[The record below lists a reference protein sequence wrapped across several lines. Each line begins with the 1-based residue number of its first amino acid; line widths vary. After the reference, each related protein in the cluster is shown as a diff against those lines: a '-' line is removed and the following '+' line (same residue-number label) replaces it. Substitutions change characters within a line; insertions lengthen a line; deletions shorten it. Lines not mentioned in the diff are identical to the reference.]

1 MSTQASAQNTIIA
14 PQEIPVLLRV
24 EGDKQQAIPL
34 VTFPFTIGRRA
45 EKHLVISDPMASR
58 DHAEIVQMGGEYYL
72 LDLGSKHGTFVNGTP
87 VKRHKLVNNDR
98 LQFGS
103 NNDRNFVVFQFGT
116 SSQTGSPARELLSQ
130 ISGIQVE
137 KEASDL
143 EKLAFFL
150 EVARKL
156 NSRGA
161 LDDVLVTLV
170 EATLRITGADR
181 GFVFLVGKDG
191 ELSLAAG
198 RNSLGDELKDDTTI
212 SHSILKDAMTSA
224 SRVIITDT
232 ASHSDLAARQ
242 SIVAHDLR
250 TVICMPLFRSN
261 IATQSQQADPARE
274 HPVINGVLYL
284 DSRLASRGLS
294 SLSRDI
300 LNTVATEAAAL
311 IETAQLA
318 QAEQNARLYQKELAI
333 AAGIQQ
339 RLMTVIIP
347 EVHFAKLRARSLPCE
362 EIGGDFYDAV
372 LADGNLYLVLADIC
386 GKGVSA
392 AILASILQGMIYS
405 QLIAHVPLVEI
416 ATAVNR
422 FLCVKKLGEKYA
434 TCNVLKITPGGE
446 CEFLN
451 CGHVPPVRVVR
462 ASIMRPSEGNLP
474 LGLIPTAE
482 FETYSFKLEPR
493 DRIVLVSDGVNEAQ
507 NREGEFFGDERLEST
522 VLAGEDLF
530 AAVSDFAQGAPPSD
544 DCTTVE
550 LEYVGGPIGT
560 EQRVG
565 SSFLGAVTGSRPDL
579 E

>member
-1 MSTQASAQNTIIA
+1 MATQASSALNTMVGV
-14 PQEIPVLLRV
+14 QETPVLLRI
-24 EGDKQQAIPL
+24 EGEKQQAIPL
-34 VTFPFTIGRRA
+34 VAFPFTIGRRA
-45 EKHLVISDPMASR
+45 EKNLVITDPMASR

-72 LDLGSKHGTFVNGTP
+72 LDLGSKHGTYVNGTP
-87 VKRHKLVNNDR
+87 VKRHRLANNDR

-103 NNDRNFVVFQFGT
+103 SNDRSVVLFQYGT
-116 SSQTGSPARELLSQ
+116 STQSGSAARELLSQ
-130 ISGIQVE
+130 ISGLQVE

-170 EATLRITGADR
+170 EATLRITGAER
-181 GFVFLVGKDG
+181 GFVFLVQKDG
-191 ELSLAAG
+191 ELSLAVG

-212 SHSILKDAMTSA
+212 SHSILQDAMTSA

-232 ASHSDLAARQ
+232 ASDSDLAARQ

-250 TVICMPLFRSN
+250 TVICMPLFRST
-261 IATQSQQADPARE
+261 IAAQNQQPEAGEEQR
-274 HPVINGVLYL
+274 VINGVLYL

-333 AAGIQQ
+333 AATIQQ
-339 RLMTVIIP
+339 RLMTVVIP
-347 EVHFAKLRARSLPCE
+347 EVHFARLRARSLPCQ

-405 QLIAHVPLVEI
+405 QLVAHVPLVEI
-416 ATAVNR
+416 ASAVNR

-434 TCNVLKITPGGE
+434 TCNVVKVTPNGD

-451 CGHVPPVRVVR
+451 CGHVPAVRV
-462 ASIMRPSEGNLP
+462 ADGTILRPTDGNLP

-482 FETYSFKLEPR
+482 FQTYTFKLKPH
-493 DRIVLVSDGVNEAQ
+493 DRVVLVSDGVNEAQ
-507 NREGEFFGDERLEST
+507 NREGEFFGDERLEAT
-522 VLAGEDLF
+522 VLAGNDLF
-530 AAVSDFAQGAPPSD
+530 AAVSAFAQGAPPSD

-550 LEYVGGPIGT
+550 LEYVGG
-560 EQRVG
+560 
-565 SSFLGAVTGSRPDL
+565 
-579 E
+579 

>member
-1 MSTQASAQNTIIA
+1 MVGG
-14 PQEIPVLLRV
+14 PQEVPVLLRI
-24 EGDKQQAIPL
+24 EGDKQQALPL
-34 VTFPFTIGRRA
+34 NHFPFTIGRRA
-45 EKHLVISDPMASR
+45 EKNLVITDPMASR

-72 LDLGSKHGTFVNGTP
+72 LDLGSKHGTFVNGAP
-87 VKRHKLVNNDR
+87 VKRHKLSNNDR

-103 NNDRNFVVFQFGT
+103 SNDRSFAIFQWGT
-116 SSQTGSPARELLSQ
+116 GAPASSAARELLSQ
-130 ISGIQVE
+130 ISGLQVE

-170 EATLRITGADR
+170 EATLRITGAER
-181 GFVFLVGKDG
+181 GFVFLVQKDS
-191 ELSLAAG
+191 ELQLAVG
-198 RNSLGDELKDDTTI
+198 RNSLGDELRDDSTI

-261 IATQSQQADPARE
+261 IAQGQQQSQSPEAQRA
-274 HPVINGVLYL
+274 INGVLYL

-318 QAEQNARLYQKELAI
+318 QSEQNARLYQKELAI
-333 AAGIQQ
+333 AATIQQ
-339 RLMTVIIP
+339 RLMTVVIP
-347 EVHFAKLRARSLPCE
+347 EVHFARLRARSLPCQ

-405 QLIAHVPLVEI
+405 QLVSHVPLAEI
-416 ATAVNR
+416 ASAVNR

-434 TCNVLKITPGGE
+434 TCNVLKVMPNGE

-451 CGHVPPVRVVR
+451 CGHVPAVRVADR
-462 ASIMRPSEGNLP
+462 QILRPSEGNLP

-482 FETYSFKLEPR
+482 FETYNFVLKPG

-507 NREGEFFGDERLEST
+507 NNEGEFFGDERLEST
-522 VLAGEDLF
+522 VLAGQDLF

-550 LEYVGGPIGT
+550 LEY
-560 EQRVG
+560 
-565 SSFLGAVTGSRPDL
+565 LG

>member
-1 MSTQASAQNTIIA
+1 MSTQASTENTMVA
-14 PQEIPVLLRV
+14 GHESPVLLRV
-24 EGDKQQAIPL
+24 DGDKQQAIPL
-34 VTFPFTIGRRA
+34 VSFPFTIGRRA
-45 EKHLVISDPMASR
+45 EKHMVITDPMASR

-72 LDLGSKHGTFVNGTP
+72 LDLGSKHGTYVNGSP
-87 VKRHKLVNNDR
+87 VKRHKLINNDR

-103 NNDRNFVVFQFGT
+103 SNDRTFAVFQYGS
-116 SSQTGSPARELLSQ
+116 SSQTASSARELLSQ
-130 ISGIQVE
+130 ISGLQVE

-156 NSRGA
+156 NSRDA

-170 EATLRITGADR
+170 EATLRITGAER
-181 GFVFLVGKDG
+181 GFVFLVGKEGD
-191 ELSLAAG
+191 LSLAVG

-250 TVICMPLFRSN
+250 TVICMPLFRTN
-261 IATQSQQADPARE
+261 IAAQGQQAESSEGPRS
-274 HPVINGVLYL
+274 INGVLYL

-300 LNTVATEAAAL
+300 LNTVATEAASL

-333 AAGIQQ
+333 AATIQQ

-347 EVHFAKLRARSLPCE
+347 EVHYAKLRARSLPCH

-405 QLIAHVPLVEI
+405 QLIAHVPLAEI
-416 ATAVNR
+416 ASAVNR

-434 TCNVLKITPGGE
+434 TCNVLKVTPEGN

-451 CGHVPPVRVVR
+451 CGHVPAVRVT
-462 ASIMRPSEGNLP
+462 AGKILRPTEGNLP

-482 FETYSFKLEPR
+482 FETYSFKLNPG

-507 NREGEFFGDERLEST
+507 NREGEFFGDERLEAT
-522 VLAGEDLF
+522 VLEGKDLF
-530 AAVSDFAQGAPPSD
+530 AAVSDFAEGAPPSD

-550 LEYVGGPIGT
+550 LEYIHC
-560 EQRVG
+560 
-565 SSFLGAVTGSRPDL
+565 
-579 E
+579 

>member
-1 MSTQASAQNTIIA
+1 MSSQASSLQNTILGAA
-14 PQEIPVLLRV
+14 PEVPVLLHIQG
-24 EGDKQQAIPL
+24 EKQQHISL
-34 VTFPFTIGRRA
+34 VSFPFTIGRRG
-45 EKHLVISDPMASR
+45 EKNLVITDPMASR
-58 DHAEIVQMGGEYYL
+58 DHAEIVQMGADYYL
-72 LDLGSKHGTFVNGTP
+72 LDLASKHGTYVNGNP

-98 LQFGS
+98 IQFGS
-103 NNDRNFVVFQFGT
+103 NNDRNFVVFQYGAT
-116 SSQTGSPARELLSQ
+116 SQTGSAARELLSQ
-130 ISGIQVE
+130 ISGLQVE

-170 EATLRITGADR
+170 EATLRITGAER
-181 GFVFLVGKDG
+181 GFVFLVQKDG
-191 ELSLAAG
+191 EFNLAVG
-198 RNSLGDELKDDTTI
+198 RNSLGDELKDDSTI

-250 TVICMPLFRSN
+250 TVICMPLFRSS
-261 IATQSQQADPARE
+261 IATQSQQSDSSEEQR
-274 HPVINGVLYL
+274 VINGVLYL

-333 AAGIQQ
+333 AATIQQ
-339 RLMTVIIP
+339 RLMTVVIP
-347 EVHFAKLRARSLPCE
+347 EVHFARLRARSLPCN

-405 QLIAHVPLVEI
+405 QLVSHVPLAEI
-416 ATAVNR
+416 ASATNR
-422 FLCVKKLGEKYA
+422 FLCEKKLGEKYA
-434 TCNVLKITPGGE
+434 TCNVLKVTPSGD

-451 CGHVPPVRVVR
+451 CGHVPAVRV
-462 ASIMRPSEGNLP
+462 ASGKILRPSEGNLP

-482 FETYSFKLEPR
+482 FETYTFKVQPG

-507 NREGEFFGDERLEST
+507 NREGDFFGDERMEAT
-522 VLAGEDLF
+522 VMKGKDLF
-530 AAVSDFAQGAPPSD
+530 AAVSEFAQGAPPSD

-550 LEYVGGPIGT
+550 LEYIG
-560 EQRVG
+560 
-565 SSFLGAVTGSRPDL
+565 S
-579 E
+579 

>member
-1 MSTQASAQNTIIA
+1 MSTQASAENTLTGG
-14 PQEIPVLLRV
+14 QEFPVLLRV

-34 VTFPFTIGRRA
+34 VSFPFTIGRRA
-45 EKHLVISDPMASR
+45 EKHMVITDPMASR

-72 LDLGSKHGTFVNGTP
+72 LDLGSKHGTYVNGSP
-87 VKRHKLVNNDR
+87 VKRHKLTNNDR

-103 NNDRNFVVFQFGT
+103 SNDRNFAVFQFGT
-116 SSQTGSPARELLSQ
+116 SSAGGSSARELLSQ

-170 EATLRITGADR
+170 EATLRITGAER
-181 GFVFLVGKDG
+181 GFVFLVSKEG
-191 ELSLAAG
+191 ELSLAVG

-250 TVICMPLFRSN
+250 TVICMPLFRTN
-261 IATQSQQADPARE
+261 MATQGQQMESTETQRG
-274 HPVINGVLYL
+274 INGVLYL

-300 LNTVATEAAAL
+300 LNTVATEAASL

-333 AAGIQQ
+333 AATIQQ

-347 EVHFAKLRARSLPCE
+347 EVHYARLRARSLPCQ

-405 QLIAHVPLVEI
+405 QLVAHVPLAEI
-416 ATAVNR
+416 ASAVNR

-434 TCNVLKITPGGE
+434 TCNVLKVTPEGE

-451 CGHVPPVRVVR
+451 CGHVPAVRVTGGK
-462 ASIMRPSEGNLP
+462 ILRPTEGNLP

-482 FETYSFKLEPR
+482 FETYTFKLHPG

-507 NREGEFFGDERLEST
+507 NREGEFFGDDRLETT
-522 VLAGEDLF
+522 VLAGRDLF

-550 LEYVGGPIGT
+550 LEYLHP
-560 EQRVG
+560 
-565 SSFLGAVTGSRPDL
+565 
-579 E
+579 

>member
-1 MSTQASAQNTIIA
+1 MQNTVLGA
-14 PQEIPVLLRV
+14 PETPVLLHIQG
-24 EGDKQQAIPL
+24 EKQDTIPL
-34 VTFPFTIGRRA
+34 VSFPFTIGRRG
-45 EKHLVISDPMASR
+45 EKNLVITDPMASR
-58 DHAEIVQMGGEYYL
+58 DHAEIVQMGNDYYL
-72 LDLGSKHGTFVNGTP
+72 LDLASKHGTYVNGSP
-87 VKRHKLVNNDR
+87 VKRHKLLNNDR
-98 LQFGS
+98 IQFGS
-103 NNDRNFVVFQFGT
+103 SNDRNFVIFQYGT
-116 SSQTGSPARELLSQ
+116 ASQTGSAVRELLSQ
-130 ISGIQVE
+130 ISGLQVE

-170 EATLRITGADR
+170 EATLRITGAER
-181 GFVFLVGKDG
+181 GFVFLVQKDG
-191 ELSLAAG
+191 EFSLAVG
-198 RNSLGDELKDDTTI
+198 RNSLGDELKDDSTI

-250 TVICMPLFRSN
+250 TVICMPLFRSS
-261 IATQSQQADPARE
+261 IATQSQQSDSSEEQR
-274 HPVINGVLYL
+274 VINGVLYL

-333 AAGIQQ
+333 AATIQQ
-339 RLMTVIIP
+339 RLMTVVIP
-347 EVHFAKLRARSLPCE
+347 EVHFARLRARSLPCN

-392 AILASILQGMIYS
+392 AILASILQGRIYS
-405 QLIAHVPLVEI
+405 QLVSHVPLAEI
-416 ATAVNR
+416 ASAVNR
-422 FLCVKKLGEKYA
+422 FLCEKKLGEKYA
-434 TCNVLKITPGGE
+434 TCNVLKVTPSGD

-451 CGHVPPVRVVR
+451 CGHVPAVRV
-462 ASIMRPSEGNLP
+462 ASGKILRPSEGNLP

-482 FETYSFKLEPR
+482 FETYTFKVQPG

-507 NREGEFFGDERLEST
+507 NREGDFFGDERLEAT
-522 VLAGEDLF
+522 VMKGNDLF
-530 AAVSDFAQGAPPSD
+530 AAVSEFAQGAPPSD

-550 LEYVGGPIGT
+550 LEYVGG
-560 EQRVG
+560 
-565 SSFLGAVTGSRPDL
+565 
-579 E
+579 

>member
-1 MSTQASAQNTIIA
+1 MSTQASAENTVIGG
-14 PQEIPVLLRV
+14 QGSPVLLRV
-24 EGDKQQAIPL
+24 EGDRQQAIPL
-34 VTFPFTIGRRA
+34 ASFPFTIGRRA
-45 EKHLVISDPMASR
+45 EKHMVITDPMASR

-72 LDLGSKHGTFVNGTP
+72 LDLGSKHGTYVNGSL
-87 VKRHKLVNNDR
+87 VKRHKLTNNDR

-103 NNDRNFVVFQFGT
+103 SNDRNFVVFQHGSSSAIT
-116 SSQTGSPARELLSQ
+116 SSARDLLSQ
-130 ISGIQVE
+130 ISGLQVE

-170 EATLRITGADR
+170 EATLRITGAER
-181 GFVFLVGKDG
+181 GFVFLVGKEGD
-191 ELSLAAG
+191 LSLAVG
-198 RNSLGDELKDDTTI
+198 RNSLGDELKDDSTI

-250 TVICMPLFRSN
+250 TVICMPLFRTN
-261 IATQSQQADPARE
+261 IATQGQQPSADDSPRG
-274 HPVINGVLYL
+274 INGVLYL

-300 LNTVATEAAAL
+300 LNTVATEAASL

-333 AAGIQQ
+333 AATIQQ

-347 EVHFAKLRARSLPCE
+347 EVHFAKLRARSLPCQ

-386 GKGVSA
+386 GKGVTA
-392 AILASILQGMIYS
+392 AILASMLQGMIYS
-405 QLIAHVPLVEI
+405 QLVAHVPLAEI
-416 ATAVNR
+416 ASAVNR
-422 FLCVKKLGEKYA
+422 FLCVKRLGEKYA
-434 TCNVLKITPGGE
+434 TCNVVKITPAGD

-451 CGHVPPVRVVR
+451 CGHVPAVRVTDGKVL
-462 ASIMRPSEGNLP
+462 RPTEGNLP

-482 FETYSFKLEPR
+482 FETYAFKLNPG

-522 VLAGEDLF
+522 VLAGSDLF
-530 AAVSDFAQGAPPSD
+530 AAVSEFAQGAPPSD

-550 LEYVGGPIGT
+550 LEYIH
-560 EQRVG
+560 
-565 SSFLGAVTGSRPDL
+565 S
-579 E
+579 

>member
-1 MSTQASAQNTIIA
+1 MSSVQNTMIGT
-14 PQEIPVLLRV
+14 QETPVLLRI

-34 VTFPFTIGRRA
+34 VHFPFTIGRRA
-45 EKHLVISDPMASR
+45 DKNLVITDPMASR
-58 DHAEIVQMGGEYYL
+58 DHAEIVQMGGDYYL
-72 LDLGSKHGTFVNGTP
+72 LDLGSKHGTYVNGAQ
-87 VKRHKLVNNDR
+87 VKRHKLANNDR

-103 NNDRNFVVFQFGT
+103 SNDRSFVIFQWGSNSTIGT
-116 SSQTGSPARELLSQ
+116 SSARELLSQ

-170 EATLRITGADR
+170 EATLRITGAER
-181 GFVFLVGKDG
+181 GFVFLVRSDG
-191 ELSLAAG
+191 ELGLAVG
-198 RNSLGDELKDDTTI
+198 RNSLGDELKDDSTI
-212 SHSILKDAMTSA
+212 SHSILNDAMTSA

-261 IATQSQQADPARE
+261 IATQGQQAVTDATDATQRT
-274 HPVINGVLYL
+274 ITGVLYL

-333 AAGIQQ
+333 AATIQQ
-339 RLMTVIIP
+339 RLMTVVIP
-347 EVHFAKLRARSLPCE
+347 EVHFARLRARSLPCQ

-405 QLIAHVPLVEI
+405 QLVAHVPLSEI
-416 ATAVNR
+416 ATAVNS

-434 TCNVLKITPGGE
+434 TCNVLKVTPHGE

-451 CGHVPPVRVVR
+451 CGHVPAVRVAEGKVL
-462 ASIMRPSEGNLP
+462 RPSEGNLP

-482 FETYSFKLEPR
+482 FQTYAFTLKPG

-507 NREGEFFGDERLEST
+507 NHESEFFGDERLEAT
-522 VLAGEDLF
+522 VLAGDDLF
-530 AAVSDFAQGAPPSD
+530 AAVSEFAQGAPPSD

-550 LEYVGGPIGT
+550 LEFVGG
-560 EQRVG
+560 
-565 SSFLGAVTGSRPDL
+565 
-579 E
+579 

>member
-1 MSTQASAQNTIIA
+1 MIGGQGS
-14 PQEIPVLLRV
+14 PVLLRV
-24 EGDKQQAIPL
+24 EGDRQQAIPL
-34 VTFPFTIGRRA
+34 VSFPFTIGRRA
-45 EKHLVISDPMASR
+45 EKHMVITDPMASR

-72 LDLGSKHGTFVNGTP
+72 LDLGSKHGTYVNGSL
-87 VKRHKLVNNDR
+87 VKRHKLTNNDR

-103 NNDRNFVVFQFGT
+103 SNDRSFTVFQHGSSSAMT
-116 SSQTGSPARELLSQ
+116 SSARELLSQ
-130 ISGIQVE
+130 ISGLQVE

-170 EATLRITGADR
+170 EATLRITGAER
-181 GFVFLVGKDG
+181 GFVFLVGKEG
-191 ELSLAAG
+191 ELSLAVG

-250 TVICMPLFRSN
+250 TVICMPLYRTN
-261 IATQSQQADPARE
+261 IAAQGQQPSSDESPRG
-274 HPVINGVLYL
+274 INGVLYL

-300 LNTVATEAAAL
+300 LNTVATEAASL

-333 AAGIQQ
+333 AATIQQ

-347 EVHFAKLRARSLPCE
+347 EVHFAKLRARSLPCH

-386 GKGVSA
+386 GKGVTA
-392 AILASILQGMIYS
+392 AILASMLQGMIYS
-405 QLIAHVPLVEI
+405 QLVAHVPLAEI
-416 ATAVNR
+416 ASAVNR
-422 FLCVKKLGEKYA
+422 FLCVKRLGEKYA
-434 TCNVLKITPGGE
+434 TCNVVKVTPAGE

-451 CGHVPPVRVVR
+451 CGHVPAVRVTDGKV
-462 ASIMRPSEGNLP
+462 SRPTEGNLP

-482 FETYSFKLEPR
+482 FETYTFKLSPG

-522 VLAGEDLF
+522 VLAGRDLF
-530 AAVSDFAQGAPPSD
+530 AAVSEFAQGAPPSD

-550 LEYVGGPIGT
+550 LEYIH
-560 EQRVG
+560 
-565 SSFLGAVTGSRPDL
+565 S
-579 E
+579 

>member
-1 MSTQASAQNTIIA
+1 MIGV
-14 PQEIPVLLRV
+14 QESPVLLRI

-34 VTFPFTIGRRA
+34 TDFPFTIGRRA
-45 EKHLVISDPMASR
+45 EKDLVITDPMASR
-58 DHAEIVQMGGEYYL
+58 DHAEIVQMGGEYFL
-72 LDLGSKHGTFVNGTP
+72 LDLGSKHGTYVNGAQ
-87 VKRHKLVNNDR
+87 VKRHKLIHNDR

-103 NNDRNFVVFQFGT
+103 SNDRSMVIFTWGPGT
-116 SSQTGSPARELLSQ
+116 QSGSAARELLSQ
-130 ISGIQVE
+130 ISGLQVE

-170 EATLRITGADR
+170 EATLRITGAER
-181 GFVFLVGKDG
+181 GFVFLVRSDG
-191 ELSLAAG
+191 ELSLAVG
-198 RNSLGDELKDDTTI
+198 RNSLGDELRDDSTI
-212 SHSILKDAMTSA
+212 SHSILNDAMTSA

-261 IATQSQQADPARE
+261 IAQGQQGQAGDGPKI
-274 HPVINGVLYL
+274 INGVLYL

-333 AAGIQQ
+333 AATIQQ
-339 RLMTVIIP
+339 RLMTVVIP
-347 EVHFAKLRARSLPCE
+347 EVHYAKLRARSLPCQ

-372 LADGNLYLVLADIC
+372 LSDGNLYLVLADIC

-405 QLIAHVPLVEI
+405 QLVSHVPLVEI
-416 ATAVNR
+416 ASAVNR
-422 FLCVKKLGEKYA
+422 FLCMKKLGEKYA
-434 TCNVLKITPGGE
+434 TCNVLKVTPSGE

-451 CGHVPPVRVVR
+451 CGHVPPVRLEDGK
-462 ASIMRPSEGNLP
+462 ILRPTEGNLP
-474 LGLIPTAE
+474 LGLIPSAE
-482 FETYSFKLEPR
+482 FETYNFKLKPG

-507 NREGEFFGDERLEST
+507 NREADFFGDERLEAT
-522 VLAGEDLF
+522 VLAGNDLF

-550 LEYVGGPIGT
+550 LEFVGG
-560 EQRVG
+560 
-565 SSFLGAVTGSRPDL
+565 
-579 E
+579 

>member
-1 MSTQASAQNTIIA
+1 MSTQASSALNTIVGT
-14 PQEIPVLLRV
+14 QEFPVLLRV
-24 EGDKQQAIPL
+24 DGDKQQTIPL
-34 VTFPFTIGRRA
+34 VGFPFTIGRRA
-45 EKHLVISDPMASR
+45 EKNMVITDPMASR

-87 VKRHKLVNNDR
+87 VKRHKLTNNDR
-98 LQFGS
+98 IQFGS
-103 NNDRNFVVFQFGT
+103 NNDRNFILFQFGT
-116 SSQTGSPARELLSQ
+116 SSQTGSAARELLSQ

-170 EATLRITGADR
+170 EATLRITGAER
-181 GFVFLVGKDG
+181 GFVFLVQNG
-191 ELSLAAG
+191 ELSLAVG
-198 RNSLGDELKDDTTI
+198 RNARADELKDDSTI
-212 SHSILKDAMTSA
+212 SHSILQDAMTSA

-261 IATQSQQADPARE
+261 IATQGEAKEQP
-274 HPVINGVLYL
+274 PVINGVLYL

-333 AAGIQQ
+333 AATIQQ
-339 RLMTVIIP
+339 RLMTVVIP
-347 EVHFAKLRARSLPCE
+347 EVHYAKLRARSLPCH

-405 QLIAHVPLVEI
+405 QLVAHVPLVEV
-416 ATAVNR
+416 ASSVNR
-422 FLCVKKLGEKYA
+422 FLCIKKLGEKYA
-434 TCNVLKITPGGE
+434 TCNVLKVTPSGD

-451 CGHVPPVRVVR
+451 CGHVPAVRVTQGQIV
-462 ASIMRPSEGNLP
+462 RPSEGNLP

-482 FETYSFKLEPR
+482 FQTYSFKLKPGER
-493 DRIVLVSDGVNEAQ
+493 MVLVSDGVNEAQ
-507 NREGEFFGDERLEST
+507 NREGDFFGDERLEST
-522 VLAGEDLF
+522 VLAGRDLF

-550 LEYVGGPIGT
+550 LEYVGP
-560 EQRVG
+560 
-565 SSFLGAVTGSRPDL
+565 
-579 E
+579 

>member
-1 MSTQASAQNTIIA
+1 MSTHPSATNTMIGVKDS
-14 PQEIPVLLRV
+14 PVLLRV

-34 VTFPFTIGRRA
+34 DTFPFTIGRRA
-45 EKHLVISDPMASR
+45 EKHMVITDPMASR
-58 DHAEIVQMGGEYYL
+58 DHAEIVQMGSEYYL
-72 LDLGSKHGTFVNGTP
+72 LDLGSKHGTYVNGSP
-87 VKRHKLVNNDR
+87 VKRHKLTNNDR

-103 NNDRNFVVFQFGT
+103 SNDRSFAVFQHGSSSGIT
-116 SSQTGSPARELLSQ
+116 SSARELLSQ
-130 ISGIQVE
+130 ISGLQVE

-170 EATLRITGADR
+170 EATLRITGAER
-181 GFVFLVGKDG
+181 GFVFLVGKQGD
-191 ELSLAAG
+191 LSLAVG
-198 RNSLGDELKDDTTI
+198 RNSLGDELKDDSTI

-250 TVICMPLFRSN
+250 TVICMPLFRTN
-261 IATQSQQADPARE
+261 IAAQGQISSGEEPRG
-274 HPVINGVLYL
+274 INGVLYL

-300 LNTVATEAAAL
+300 LNTVATEAASL
-311 IETAQLA
+311 IEAAQLA

-333 AAGIQQ
+333 AATIQQ

-347 EVHFAKLRARSLPCE
+347 EVHFAKLRARSLPCH

-386 GKGVSA
+386 GKGISA

-405 QLIAHVPLVEI
+405 QLVAHVPLAEI
-416 ATAVNR
+416 ASAVNR

-434 TCNVLKITPGGE
+434 TCNVLKVTPDGE

-451 CGHVPPVRVVR
+451 CGHVPAVRVTGGKVL
-462 ASIMRPSEGNLP
+462 RPTEGNLP

-482 FETYSFKLEPR
+482 FETYTFKLNPG

-507 NREGEFFGDERLEST
+507 NREEEFFGDERLEAT
-522 VLAGEDLF
+522 VLAGQDLF
-530 AAVSDFAQGAPPSD
+530 AAVSEFAQGAPPSD

-550 LEYVGGPIGT
+550 LEYLRG
-560 EQRVG
+560 
-565 SSFLGAVTGSRPDL
+565 
-579 E
+579 

>member
-1 MSTQASAQNTIIA
+1 MSSQASSLQNPILGAA
-14 PQEIPVLLRV
+14 PETPVLLHIQG
-24 EGDKQQAIPL
+24 EKQDAIPL
-34 VTFPFTIGRRA
+34 VSFPFTIGRRG
-45 EKHLVISDPMASR
+45 EKNLVITDPMASR
-58 DHAEIVQMGGEYYL
+58 DHAEIVQMGAEYYL
-72 LDLGSKHGTFVNGTP
+72 LDLASKHGTYVNGNP

-98 LQFGS
+98 IQFGS
-103 NNDRNFVVFQFGT
+103 NNDRNFVIFQYGAA
-116 SSQTGSPARELLSQ
+116 SQTGSAARELLSQ
-130 ISGIQVE
+130 ISGLQVE

-170 EATLRITGADR
+170 EATLRITGAER
-181 GFVFLVGKDG
+181 GFVFLVQKDG
-191 ELSLAAG
+191 EFNLAVG
-198 RNSLGDELKDDTTI
+198 RNSLGDELKDDSTI

-250 TVICMPLFRSN
+250 TVICMPLFRSS
-261 IATQSQQADPARE
+261 IATQTQQSGSSEEQR
-274 HPVINGVLYL
+274 VINGVLYL

-333 AAGIQQ
+333 AATIQQ
-339 RLMTVIIP
+339 RLMTVVIP
-347 EVHFAKLRARSLPCE
+347 EVHFARLRARSLPCN

-405 QLIAHVPLVEI
+405 QLVSHVPLAEI
-416 ATAVNR
+416 ASATNR
-422 FLCVKKLGEKYA
+422 FLCEKKLGEKYA
-434 TCNVLKITPGGE
+434 TCNVRKVTPSGD

-451 CGHVPPVRVVR
+451 CGHVPAVRV
-462 ASIMRPSEGNLP
+462 ASGKILRPSEGNLP

-482 FETYSFKLEPR
+482 FETYSFKLQPR

-507 NREGEFFGDERLEST
+507 NREGDFFGDERLEAT
-522 VLAGEDLF
+522 VMKGNDLF
-530 AAVSDFAQGAPPSD
+530 AAVSEFAQGAPPSD

-550 LEYVGGPIGT
+550 LEYVGG
-560 EQRVG
+560 
-565 SSFLGAVTGSRPDL
+565 
-579 E
+579 

>member
-1 MSTQASAQNTIIA
+1 MSSQAPSAQTMVGTT
-14 PQEIPVLLRV
+14 QEFPILLRV
-24 EGDKQQAIPL
+24 DGDRQQAIPL
-34 VTFPFTIGRRA
+34 VAFPFTIGRRA
-45 EKHLVISDPMASR
+45 EKNLVITDPMASR
-58 DHAEIVQMGGEYYL
+58 DHAEIVQMSGEYYL
-72 LDLGSKHGTFVNGTP
+72 LDLGSKHGTFVNGAQ

-98 LQFGS
+98 IQFGS
-103 NNDRNFVVFQFGT
+103 NSDRSFVLFQFGT
-116 SSQTGSPARELLSQ
+116 STQTGSAARELLSQ

-170 EATLRITGADR
+170 EATLRITGGER
-181 GFVFLVGKDG
+181 GFVFLVQKDG
-191 ELSLAAG
+191 ELALAVG
-198 RNSLGDELKDDTTI
+198 RNSLGDELKDDSTI
-212 SHSILKDAMTSA
+212 SHSILSDAMSSR

-261 IATQSQQADPARE
+261 IATQSQQKESQA
-274 HPVINGVLYL
+274 PVINGVLYL
-284 DSRLASRGLS
+284 DSRLASHGLS

-333 AAGIQQ
+333 AATIQQ
-339 RLMTVIIP
+339 RLMTVVIP
-347 EVHFAKLRARSLPCE
+347 EVHYAKLRARSLPCQ

-405 QLIAHVPLVEI
+405 QLVSHVPLAEI
-416 ATAVNR
+416 ASAVNR

-434 TCNVLKITPGGE
+434 TCNVLKVTPTGD

-451 CGHVPPVRVVR
+451 CGHVPPVRLQDGRIV
-462 ASIMRPSEGNLP
+462 RPSEGNLP

-482 FETYSFKLEPR
+482 FETYNFKLKPGER
-493 DRIVLVSDGVNEAQ
+493 MVLVSDGVNEAQ
-507 NREGEFFGDERLEST
+507 NRQGDFFGDERLEST
-522 VLAGEDLF
+522 VLAGHDLF

-550 LEYVGGPIGT
+550 LEFVGG
-560 EQRVG
+560 
-565 SSFLGAVTGSRPDL
+565 
-579 E
+579 

>member
-1 MSTQASAQNTIIA
+1 MATQISSLDKTMIGKM
-14 PQEIPVLLRV
+14 PETPVLLRID
-24 EGDKQQAIPL
+24 GDKQQAIPL
-34 VTFPFTIGRRA
+34 LNFPFTIGRRA
-45 EKHLVISDPMASR
+45 DKNLVITDPMASR
-58 DHAEIVQMGGEYYL
+58 DHAEIVQMGGEYFL
-72 LDLGSKHGTFVNGTP
+72 LDLGSKHGTFVNGAQ
-87 VKRHKLVNNDR
+87 VKRHKLSHNDR

-103 NNDRNFVVFQFGT
+103 SNDRSFAIFQWGPGPPT
-116 SSQTGSPARELLSQ
+116 SSAARELLSQ
-130 ISGIQVE
+130 ISGLQVE

-170 EATLRITGADR
+170 EATLRITGAER
-181 GFVFLVGKDG
+181 GFVFLVQKDA
-191 ELSLAAG
+191 ELSLAVG
-198 RNSLGDELKDDTTI
+198 RNSLGDELKDDSTI
-212 SHSILKDAMTSA
+212 SHSILTDAMTSA

-232 ASHSDLAARQ
+232 ASHSDLAARE

-261 IATQSQQADPARE
+261 IATQQQQESDSSSGQRA
-274 HPVINGVLYL
+274 INGVLYL

-333 AAGIQQ
+333 AATIQQ
-339 RLMTVIIP
+339 RLMTVVIP
-347 EVHFAKLRARSLPCE
+347 EVHYARLRARSLPCQ

-372 LADGNLYLVLADIC
+372 LSDGNLFLVLADIC

-405 QLIAHVPLVEI
+405 QIVSHVPLVEI
-416 ATAVNR
+416 ASAVNR
-422 FLCVKKLGEKYA
+422 FLCMKKLGEKYA
-434 TCNVLKITPGGE
+434 TCNVLKVTPAGD

-451 CGHVPPVRVVR
+451 CGHVPAVRV
-462 ASIMRPSEGNLP
+462 AEGKILRPSEGNLP

-482 FETYSFKLEPR
+482 FQTYTFKLKPR

-507 NREGEFFGDERLEST
+507 NQEAEFFGDERLEAT
-522 VLAGEDLF
+522 VLAGQDLF

-550 LEYVGGPIGT
+550 LEYVG
-560 EQRVG
+560 E
-565 SSFLGAVTGSRPDL
+565 
-579 E
+579 

>member
-1 MSTQASAQNTIIA
+1 MATQASSVLNTMVGV
-14 PQEIPVLLRV
+14 QETPVLLRI
-24 EGDKQQAIPL
+24 EGEKQQAIPL
-34 VTFPFTIGRRA
+34 AAFPFTIGRRA
-45 EKHLVISDPMASR
+45 EKNLVITDPMASR

-72 LDLGSKHGTFVNGTP
+72 LDLGSKHGTYVNGSP
-87 VKRHKLVNNDR
+87 VKRHRLANNDR

-103 NNDRNFVVFQFGT
+103 SNDRSVVLFQYGT
-116 SSQTGSPARELLSQ
+116 STQTGSAARELLSQ
-130 ISGIQVE
+130 ISGLQVE

-170 EATLRITGADR
+170 EATLRITGAER
-181 GFVFLVGKDG
+181 GFVFLVQKDG
-191 ELSLAAG
+191 ELSLAVG

-212 SHSILKDAMTSA
+212 SHSILQDAMTSA

-232 ASHSDLAARQ
+232 ASDSDLAARQ

-250 TVICMPLFRSN
+250 TVICMPLFRST
-261 IATQSQQADPARE
+261 IAAQNQSSEAGDEQR
-274 HPVINGVLYL
+274 VINGVLYL

-333 AAGIQQ
+333 AATIQQ
-339 RLMTVIIP
+339 RLMTVVIP
-347 EVHFAKLRARSLPCE
+347 EVHFARLRARSLPCQ

-405 QLIAHVPLVEI
+405 QLVAHVPLVEI
-416 ATAVNR
+416 ASAVNR

-434 TCNVLKITPGGE
+434 TCNVVKVMPSGD

-451 CGHVPPVRVVR
+451 CGHVPAVRV
-462 ASIMRPSEGNLP
+462 ADGTIMRPTDGNLP

-482 FETYSFKLEPR
+482 FQTYTFKLKPH
-493 DRIVLVSDGVNEAQ
+493 DRVVLVSDGVNEAQ
-507 NREGEFFGDERLEST
+507 NREGEFFGDERLEAT
-522 VLAGEDLF
+522 VLAGQDLF
-530 AAVSDFAQGAPPSD
+530 AAVSAFAQGAPPSD

-550 LEYVGGPIGT
+550 LEYVGG
-560 EQRVG
+560 
-565 SSFLGAVTGSRPDL
+565 
-579 E
+579 

>member
-1 MSTQASAQNTIIA
+1 MSTTPVSSMMNTMIGL
-14 PQEIPVLLRV
+14 QESPVLLRI

-34 VTFPFTIGRRA
+34 VHFPFTIGRRA
-45 EKHLVISDPMASR
+45 EKNLVITDPMASR

-72 LDLGSKHGTFVNGTP
+72 LDLGSKHGTFVNGAQ
-87 VKRHKLVNNDR
+87 VKRHKLCNNDR

-103 NNDRNFVVFQFGT
+103 NNDRSFALFQWGPT
-116 SSQTGSPARELLSQ
+116 TQSSSAARELLSQ
-130 ISGIQVE
+130 ISGLQVE

-170 EATLRITGADR
+170 EATLRITGAER
-181 GFVFLVGKDG
+181 GFVFLVRADG
-191 ELSLAAG
+191 ELSLAVG

-250 TVICMPLFRSN
+250 TVICMPLFRSS
-261 IATQSQQADPARE
+261 IASQNQKTDSQSGQRS
-274 HPVINGVLYL
+274 ITGVLYL

-333 AAGIQQ
+333 AATIQQ
-339 RLMTVIIP
+339 RLMTVVIP
-347 EVHFAKLRARSLPCE
+347 EVHFARLRARSLPCE

-372 LADGNLYLVLADIC
+372 LADGNLYLVLSDIC

-405 QLIAHVPLVEI
+405 QLVSHVPLAEV
-416 ATAVNR
+416 ASAVNR

-434 TCNVLKITPGGE
+434 TCNILKVTPTGE

-451 CGHVPPVRVVR
+451 CGHVPPVRVAEGKVL
-462 ASIMRPSEGNLP
+462 RPSEGNLP

-482 FETYSFKLEPR
+482 FETYSFTLKPG

-507 NREGEFFGDERLEST
+507 NHESEFFGDERLEAT
-522 VLAGEDLF
+522 VLAGDDLF
-530 AAVSDFAQGAPPSD
+530 AAVSEFAQGAPPSD

-550 LEYVGGPIGT
+550 LEFVGG
-560 EQRVG
+560 
-565 SSFLGAVTGSRPDL
+565 
-579 E
+579 

>member
-1 MSTQASAQNTIIA
+1 MSSAQNTMIGA
-14 PQEIPVLLRV
+14 QEFPVLLRI

-34 VTFPFTIGRRA
+34 VHFPFTIGRRA
-45 EKHLVISDPMASR
+45 EKNMVITDPMASR
-58 DHAEIVQMGGEYYL
+58 DHAEIVQMSGEYYL
-72 LDLGSKHGTFVNGTP
+72 LDLGSKHGTYVNGAQ
-87 VKRHKLVNNDR
+87 VKRHRLSNNDR

-103 NNDRNFVVFQFGT
+103 SNDRSFAIFQWGSN
-116 SSQTGSPARELLSQ
+116 SSVGSSARELLSQ
-130 ISGIQVE
+130 ISGLQVE

-170 EATLRITGADR
+170 EATLRITGAER
-181 GFVFLVGKDG
+181 GFVFLVRGDE
-191 ELSLAAG
+191 ELSLVVG
-198 RNSLGDELKDDTTI
+198 RNSLGDELKDDSTI
-212 SHSILKDAMTSA
+212 SHSILNDAMTSA

-261 IATQSQQADPARE
+261 MASQGQQVEAGEGQRA
-274 HPVINGVLYL
+274 ITGVLYL

-333 AAGIQQ
+333 AATIQQ
-339 RLMTVIIP
+339 RLMTVVIP
-347 EVHFAKLRARSLPCE
+347 EVHYARLRARSLPCH

-405 QLIAHVPLVEI
+405 QLVSHVPLVEI
-416 ATAVNR
+416 ASAVNR

-434 TCNVLKITPGGE
+434 TCNVLKVTPNGE

-451 CGHVPPVRVVR
+451 CGHVPAVRVADGKV
-462 ASIMRPSEGNLP
+462 IRPSEGNLP
-474 LGLIPTAE
+474 LGLIPDAE
-482 FETYSFKLEPR
+482 FETYTFTLKPG

-507 NREGEFFGDERLEST
+507 NRESEFFGDERLEAT
-522 VLAGEDLF
+522 VLAGDDLF

-550 LEYVGGPIGT
+550 LEYQG
-560 EQRVG
+560 E
-565 SSFLGAVTGSRPDL
+565 
-579 E
+579 

>member
-1 MSTQASAQNTIIA
+1 MKQVPQMSTQASAENTMIGG
-14 PQEIPVLLRV
+14 QGSPVLLRV
-24 EGDKQQAIPL
+24 EGDRQQAIPL
-34 VTFPFTIGRRA
+34 VSFPFTIGRRA
-45 EKHLVISDPMASR
+45 EKHMVITDPMASR

-72 LDLGSKHGTFVNGTP
+72 LDLGSKHGTYVNGSL
-87 VKRHKLVNNDR
+87 VKRHKLTNNDR

-103 NNDRNFVVFQFGT
+103 SNDRSFTVFQHGSSSAMT
-116 SSQTGSPARELLSQ
+116 SSARELLSQ
-130 ISGIQVE
+130 ISGLQVE

-170 EATLRITGADR
+170 EATLRITGAER
-181 GFVFLVGKDG
+181 GFVFLVGKEG
-191 ELSLAAG
+191 ELSLAVG

-250 TVICMPLFRSN
+250 TVICMPLYRTN
-261 IATQSQQADPARE
+261 IATQGQQPSSEESPRG
-274 HPVINGVLYL
+274 INGVLYL

-300 LNTVATEAAAL
+300 LNTVATEAASL

-333 AAGIQQ
+333 AATIQQ

-347 EVHFAKLRARSLPCE
+347 EVHFAKLRARSLPCQ

-405 QLIAHVPLVEI
+405 QLIAHVPLAEI
-416 ATAVNR
+416 ASAVNR

-434 TCNVLKITPGGE
+434 TCNVLKITPEGD

-451 CGHVPPVRVVR
+451 CGHVPAVRITGGKVL
-462 ASIMRPSEGNLP
+462 RPTEGNLP

-482 FETYSFKLEPR
+482 FETYTFKLNPS

-522 VLAGEDLF
+522 VLAGRDLF
-530 AAVSDFAQGAPPSD
+530 AAVSEFAQGAPPSD

-550 LEYVGGPIGT
+550 LEYIH
-560 EQRVG
+560 
-565 SSFLGAVTGSRPDL
+565 S
-579 E
+579 

>member
-1 MSTQASAQNTIIA
+1 MSSQASSLQNPILGAA
-14 PQEIPVLLRV
+14 PETPVLLHIQG
-24 EGDKQQAIPL
+24 EKQDAIPL
-34 VTFPFTIGRRA
+34 VSFPFTIGRRG
-45 EKHLVISDPMASR
+45 EKNLVITDPMASR
-58 DHAEIVQMGGEYYL
+58 DHAEIVQMGAEYYL
-72 LDLGSKHGTFVNGTP
+72 LDLASKHGTYVNGNP

-98 LQFGS
+98 IQFGS
-103 NNDRNFVVFQFGT
+103 NNDCNFVIFQYGAA
-116 SSQTGSPARELLSQ
+116 SQTGSAARELLSQ
-130 ISGIQVE
+130 ISGLQVE

-170 EATLRITGADR
+170 EATLRITGAER
-181 GFVFLVGKDG
+181 GFVFLVQKDG
-191 ELSLAAG
+191 EFNLAVG
-198 RNSLGDELKDDTTI
+198 RNSLGDELKDDSTI

-250 TVICMPLFRSN
+250 TVICMPLFRSS
-261 IATQSQQADPARE
+261 IATQTQQSGSSEEQR
-274 HPVINGVLYL
+274 VINGVLYL

-333 AAGIQQ
+333 AATIQQ
-339 RLMTVIIP
+339 RLMTVVIP
-347 EVHFAKLRARSLPCE
+347 EVHFARLRARSLPCN

-405 QLIAHVPLVEI
+405 QLVSHVPLAEI
-416 ATAVNR
+416 ASATNR
-422 FLCVKKLGEKYA
+422 FLCEKKLGEKYA
-434 TCNVLKITPGGE
+434 TCNVLKVTPSGD

-451 CGHVPPVRVVR
+451 CGHVPAVRV
-462 ASIMRPSEGNLP
+462 ASGKILRPSEGNLP

-482 FETYSFKLEPR
+482 FETYSFKLQPR

-507 NREGEFFGDERLEST
+507 NREGDFFGDERLEAT
-522 VLAGEDLF
+522 VMKGNDLF
-530 AAVSDFAQGAPPSD
+530 AAVSEFAQGAPPSD

-550 LEYVGGPIGT
+550 LEYVGG
-560 EQRVG
+560 
-565 SSFLGAVTGSRPDL
+565 
-579 E
+579 

>member
-1 MSTQASAQNTIIA
+1 MSTQASAQNTMVGG
-14 PQEIPVLLRV
+14 QGSPVLLRV
-24 EGDKQQAIPL
+24 EGDRQQAIPL
-34 VTFPFTIGRRA
+34 VSFPFTIGRRA
-45 EKHLVISDPMASR
+45 EKHMVITDPMASR

-72 LDLGSKHGTFVNGTP
+72 LDLGSKHGTYVNGSL
-87 VKRHKLVNNDR
+87 VKRHKLTNNDR

-103 NNDRNFVVFQFGT
+103 SNDRSFTVFQHGSSSSIT
-116 SSQTGSPARELLSQ
+116 SAAKDLLSQ
-130 ISGIQVE
+130 ISGLQVE

-170 EATLRITGADR
+170 EATLRITGAER
-181 GFVFLVGKDG
+181 GFVFLVGKEG
-191 ELSLAAG
+191 ELSLAVG

-250 TVICMPLFRSN
+250 TVICMPLYRTN
-261 IATQSQQADPARE
+261 IAAQGQQPSSDESPRG
-274 HPVINGVLYL
+274 INGVLYL

-300 LNTVATEAAAL
+300 LNTVATEAASL

-333 AAGIQQ
+333 AATIQQ

-347 EVHFAKLRARSLPCE
+347 EVHFAKLRARSLPCH

-386 GKGVSA
+386 GKGVTA
-392 AILASILQGMIYS
+392 AILASMLQGMIYS
-405 QLIAHVPLVEI
+405 QLVAHVPLAEI
-416 ATAVNR
+416 ASAVNR
-422 FLCVKKLGEKYA
+422 FLCVKRLGEKYA
-434 TCNVLKITPGGE
+434 TCNVVKVTPAGE

-451 CGHVPPVRVVR
+451 CGHVPAVRVTDGKV
-462 ASIMRPSEGNLP
+462 SRPTEGNLP

-482 FETYSFKLEPR
+482 FETYTFKLSPG

-522 VLAGEDLF
+522 VLAGRDLF
-530 AAVSDFAQGAPPSD
+530 AAVSEFAQGAPPSD

-550 LEYVGGPIGT
+550 LEYIH
-560 EQRVG
+560 
-565 SSFLGAVTGSRPDL
+565 S
-579 E
+579 

>member
-1 MSTQASAQNTIIA
+1 MIGVPET
-14 PQEIPVLLRV
+14 PVLLRI

-34 VTFPFTIGRRA
+34 IHFPFTIGRRA
-45 EKHLVISDPMASR
+45 DKNLVITDPMASR

-72 LDLGSKHGTFVNGTP
+72 LDLGSKHGTFVNGAQ
-87 VKRHKLVNNDR
+87 VKRQKLINNDR

-103 NNDRNFVVFQFGT
+103 SNDRSFVIFQWGSAIT
-116 SSQTGSPARELLSQ
+116 QTGSSSARELLSQ
-130 ISGIQVE
+130 ISGLQVE

-161 LDDVLVTLV
+161 LDDVLITLV
-170 EATLRITGADR
+170 EATLRITGAER
-181 GFVFLVGKDG
+181 GFVFLVRAEG
-191 ELSLAAG
+191 ELGLAVG

-212 SHSILKDAMTSA
+212 SHSILNDAMTSA

-261 IATQSQQADPARE
+261 IATQGQQEQTDSGQRS
-274 HPVINGVLYL
+274 ITGVLYL

-318 QAEQNARLYQKELAI
+318 QSEQNARLYQKELAI
-333 AAGIQQ
+333 AASIQQ
-339 RLMTVIIP
+339 RLMTVVIP
-347 EVHFAKLRARSLPCE
+347 EVHFARLRARSLPCH

-405 QLIAHVPLVEI
+405 QLVSHVPLAEI
-416 ATAVNR
+416 ASAVNR

-434 TCNVLKITPGGE
+434 TCNVLKVTPTGE

-451 CGHVPPVRVVR
+451 CGHVPAVRVADGRV
-462 ASIMRPSEGNLP
+462 IRPSEGNLP

-482 FETYSFKLEPR
+482 FETYSFTLQPG

-507 NREGEFFGDERLEST
+507 NRESEFFGDERLEAT
-522 VLAGEDLF
+522 VLAGDDLF
-530 AAVSDFAQGAPPSD
+530 AAVSEFAQGAPPSD

-550 LEYVGGPIGT
+550 LEFVGG
-560 EQRVG
+560 
-565 SSFLGAVTGSRPDL
+565 
-579 E
+579 

>member
-1 MSTQASAQNTIIA
+1 MSSQASSLQNTILGAA
-14 PQEIPVLLRV
+14 PEVPVLLHIQG
-24 EGDKQQAIPL
+24 EKQQAIPL
-34 VTFPFTIGRRA
+34 VAFPFTIGRRG
-45 EKHLVISDPMASR
+45 EKNLVITDPMASR
-58 DHAEIVQMGGEYYL
+58 DHAEIVQMGSDYYL
-72 LDLGSKHGTFVNGTP
+72 LDLASKHGTYVNGSP
-87 VKRHKLVNNDR
+87 VKRHKLTNNDR
-98 LQFGS
+98 IQFGS
-103 NNDRNFVVFQFGT
+103 NNDRNFILFQFGT
-116 SSQTGSPARELLSQ
+116 SSQTGSAARELLRQ
-130 ISGIQVE
+130 ISGLQVE

-170 EATLRITGADR
+170 EATLRITGAER
-181 GFVFLVGKDG
+181 GFVFLVQKDG
-191 ELSLAAG
+191 EFSLAVG
-198 RNSLGDELKDDTTI
+198 RNSLGDELKDDSTI

-250 TVICMPLFRSN
+250 TVICMPLFRSS
-261 IATQSQQADPARE
+261 IATQSQQSDSSEEQR
-274 HPVINGVLYL
+274 VINGILYL

-294 SLSRDI
+294 SLSRDL

-333 AAGIQQ
+333 AATIQQ
-339 RLMTVIIP
+339 RLMTVVIP
-347 EVHFAKLRARSLPCE
+347 EVHFARLRARSLPCN

-372 LADGNLYLVLADIC
+372 LADGNLHLVLSDIC

-405 QLIAHVPLVEI
+405 QLVSHVPLAEI
-416 ATAVNR
+416 ASAVNR

-434 TCNVLKITPGGE
+434 TCNVLKVTPSGD

-451 CGHVPPVRVVR
+451 CGHVPAVRV
-462 ASIMRPSEGNLP
+462 ASGKILRPSEGNLP

-482 FETYSFKLEPR
+482 FETYTFKVQPG

-507 NREGEFFGDERLEST
+507 NREGDFFGDERMEAT
-522 VLAGEDLF
+522 VLKGNDVF
-530 AAVSDFAQGAPPSD
+530 AAVSEFAQGAPPSD

-550 LEYVGGPIGT
+550 LEYVGG
-560 EQRVG
+560 
-565 SSFLGAVTGSRPDL
+565 
-579 E
+579 

>member
-1 MSTQASAQNTIIA
+1 
-14 PQEIPVLLRV
+14 
-24 EGDKQQAIPL
+24 
-34 VTFPFTIGRRA
+34 
-45 EKHLVISDPMASR
+45 
-58 DHAEIVQMGGEYYL
+58 
-72 LDLGSKHGTFVNGTP
+72 
-87 VKRHKLVNNDR
+87 VKRHKLANNDR

-103 NNDRNFVVFQFGT
+103 SNDRSFTIFQWGS
-116 SSQTGSPARELLSQ
+116 SSQTGISSARELLSQ

-170 EATLRITGADR
+170 EATLRITGAER
-181 GFVFLVGKDG
+181 GFVFLVRSDG
-191 ELSLAAG
+191 DLGLAVG
-198 RNSLGDELKDDTTI
+198 RNSLGDELKDDSTI
-212 SHSILKDAMTSA
+212 SHSILNDAMTSA

-261 IATQSQQADPARE
+261 IATQGQQAATDATDAAQRT
-274 HPVINGVLYL
+274 ITGVLYL

-333 AAGIQQ
+333 AATIQQ
-339 RLMTVIIP
+339 RLMTVVIP
-347 EVHFAKLRARSLPCE
+347 EVHFARLRARSLPCQ

-372 LADGNLYLVLADIC
+372 LADGNLCLVLADIC

-405 QLIAHVPLVEI
+405 QLVAHVPLTDI
-416 ATAVNR
+416 ATAVNS

-434 TCNVLKITPGGE
+434 TCNVLKVTPHGE

-451 CGHVPPVRVVR
+451 CGHVPAVRVADGKVL
-462 ASIMRPSEGNLP
+462 RPSEGNLP

-482 FETYSFKLEPR
+482 FQTYSFTLKR
-493 DRIVLVSDGVNEAQ
+493 GDRIVLVSDGVNEAQ
-507 NREGEFFGDERLEST
+507 NHESEFFGDERLEAT
-522 VLAGEDLF
+522 VLAGDDLF
-530 AAVSDFAQGAPPSD
+530 AAVSEFAQGAPPSD

-550 LEYVGGPIGT
+550 LEFVG
-560 EQRVG
+560 E
-565 SSFLGAVTGSRPDL
+565 
-579 E
+579 

>member
-1 MSTQASAQNTIIA
+1 MSSQASPAQNTIVGTT
-14 PQEIPVLLRV
+14 QEFPVLLRV
-24 EGDKQQAIPL
+24 DGDKQQAIPL

-45 EKHLVISDPMASR
+45 EKNLVITDPMASR
-58 DHAEIVQMGGEYYL
+58 DHAEIVQMSGEYYL
-72 LDLGSKHGTFVNGTP
+72 LDLGSKHGTYINGAP
-87 VKRHKLVNNDR
+87 VKRHKLLNNDR
-98 LQFGS
+98 IQFGS
-103 NNDRNFVVFQFGT
+103 SNDRNFVLFQFGT
-116 SSQTGSPARELLSQ
+116 STQSGSAARELLSQ
-130 ISGIQVE
+130 ISGLQVE

-170 EATLRITGADR
+170 EATLRITGAER
-181 GFVFLVGKDG
+181 GFVFLVQKDG
-191 ELSLAAG
+191 ELALAVG
-198 RNSLGDELKDDTTI
+198 RNSLGDELKDDSTI
-212 SHSILKDAMTSA
+212 SHSILSDAMSSA

-261 IATQSQQADPARE
+261 IAAQSQQAESQRA
-274 HPVINGVLYL
+274 PVINGVLYL
-284 DSRLASRGLS
+284 DSRLASHGLS

-333 AAGIQQ
+333 AATIQQ
-339 RLMTVIIP
+339 RLMTVVIP
-347 EVHFAKLRARSLPCE
+347 EVHYAKLRARSLPCQ

-405 QLIAHVPLVEI
+405 QLVSHVPLAEI
-416 ATAVNR
+416 ASAVNR

-434 TCNVLKITPGGE
+434 TCNVLKVTPSGD

-451 CGHVPPVRVVR
+451 CGHVPPVRVQEGK
-462 ASIMRPSEGNLP
+462 ILRPSEGNLP

-482 FETYSFKLEPR
+482 FETYTFKLKPGER
-493 DRIVLVSDGVNEAQ
+493 MVLVSDGVNEAQ
-507 NREGEFFGDERLEST
+507 NREGDFFGDERLEST
-522 VLAGEDLF
+522 VLAGHDLF
-530 AAVSDFAQGAPPSD
+530 VAVSDFAQGAAPSD

-550 LEYVGGPIGT
+550 LEFVG
-560 EQRVG
+560 
-565 SSFLGAVTGSRPDL
+565 D
-579 E
+579 

>member
-1 MSTQASAQNTIIA
+1 MQNTVLGA
-14 PQEIPVLLRV
+14 PETPVLLHIQG
-24 EGDKQQAIPL
+24 EKQDTIPL
-34 VTFPFTIGRRA
+34 VSFPFTIGRRG
-45 EKHLVISDPMASR
+45 EKNLVITDPMASR
-58 DHAEIVQMGGEYYL
+58 DHAEIVQMGNDYYL
-72 LDLGSKHGTFVNGTP
+72 LDLASKHGTYVNGSP
-87 VKRHKLVNNDR
+87 VKRHKLLNNDR
-98 LQFGS
+98 IQFGS
-103 NNDRNFVVFQFGT
+103 SNDRNFVIFQYGT
-116 SSQTGSPARELLSQ
+116 ASQTGSAARELLSQ
-130 ISGIQVE
+130 ISGLQVE

-170 EATLRITGADR
+170 EATLRITGAER
-181 GFVFLVGKDG
+181 GFVFLVQKDG
-191 ELSLAAG
+191 EFSLAVG
-198 RNSLGDELKDDTTI
+198 RNSLGDELKDDSTI

-250 TVICMPLFRSN
+250 TVICMPLFRSS
-261 IATQSQQADPARE
+261 IATQSQQSDSSEEQR
-274 HPVINGVLYL
+274 VINGVLYL

-333 AAGIQQ
+333 AATIQQ
-339 RLMTVIIP
+339 RLMTVVIP
-347 EVHFAKLRARSLPCE
+347 EVHFARLRARSLPCN

-405 QLIAHVPLVEI
+405 QLVSHVPLAEI
-416 ATAVNR
+416 ASAVNR
-422 FLCVKKLGEKYA
+422 FLCEKKLGEKYA
-434 TCNVLKITPGGE
+434 TCNVLKVTPSGD

-451 CGHVPPVRVVR
+451 CGHVPAVRV
-462 ASIMRPSEGNLP
+462 ASGKILRPSEGNLP

-482 FETYSFKLEPR
+482 FETYTFKVQPG

-507 NREGEFFGDERLEST
+507 NREGDFFGDERLEAT
-522 VLAGEDLF
+522 VMKGNDLF
-530 AAVSDFAQGAPPSD
+530 AAVSEFAQGAPPSD

-550 LEYVGGPIGT
+550 LEYVGG
-560 EQRVG
+560 
-565 SSFLGAVTGSRPDL
+565 
-579 E
+579 

>member
-1 MSTQASAQNTIIA
+1 MSSQASALNTFVPDA
-14 PQEIPVLLRV
+14 PQVPQLVRI
-24 EGDKQQAIPL
+24 EGETRQSVPL

-45 EKHLVISDPMASR
+45 DKNMVVTDPMASR
-58 DHAEIVQMGGEYYL
+58 DHAEVVQMGDEYYL
-72 LDLGSKHGTFVNGTP
+72 LDLGSKHGTYVNGLSI
-87 VKRHKLVNNDR
+87 KRHKLLHNDR

-103 NNDRNFVVFQFGT
+103 MGDRSYVVFQAAGATT
-116 SSQTGSPARELLSQ
+116 SSSPARELLSH
-130 ISGIQVE
+130 ISGLQVKE
-137 KEASDL
+137 EASDL

-161 LDDVLVTLV
+161 LDDVLLTLV
-170 EATLRITGADR
+170 EATLRITGAER
-181 GFVFLVGKDG
+181 GFVFLTGKDG
-191 ELSLAAG
+191 EPSLAVG
-198 RNSLGDELKDDTTI
+198 RNSRGEALKDDTTI
-212 SHSILKDAMTSA
+212 SHSILKDAMKSA
-224 SRVIITDT
+224 SRVIVTDT
-232 ASHSDLAARQ
+232 ASHSDFSARQ

-250 TVICMPLFRSN
+250 TVICMPLFRSS
-261 IATQSQQADPARE
+261 IATQSQASDSDVR
-274 HPVINGVLYL
+274 VINGVLYL
-284 DSRLASRGLS
+284 DSRFASRDLS

-333 AAGIQQ
+333 AATIQQ

-347 EVHFAKLRARSLPCE
+347 EVPYARLRARSLPCN

-372 LADGNLYLVLADIC
+372 LTDTGLYLVLADIC

-416 ATAVNR
+416 ASAVNK

-434 TCNVLKITPGGE
+434 TIDVLCVKPNGD

-451 CGHVPPVRVVR
+451 CGHVPPVRVSNGQVF
-462 ASIMRPSEGNLP
+462 RPMEGNLP
-474 LGLIPTAE
+474 LGLIPSAE
-482 FETYSFKLEPR
+482 FQTYTFRLQPG
-493 DRIVLVSDGVNEAQ
+493 DRMVLVSDGVNEAQ
-507 NREGEFFGDERLEST
+507 NCGGDFFGDERLEAT
-522 VLAGEDLF
+522 VLCGHDLF
-530 AAVSDFAQGAPPSD
+530 GAVSGFAQGAPPSD

-550 LEYVGGPIGT
+550 LEFIGCN
-560 EQRVG
+560 
-565 SSFLGAVTGSRPDL
+565 
-579 E
+579 

>member
-1 MSTQASAQNTIIA
+1 MSTQLSSIQSAQPGT
-14 PQEIPVLLRV
+14 QEFPVLLRV

-45 EKHLVISDPMASR
+45 DKNLVITDPMASR

-72 LDLGSKHGTFVNGTP
+72 LDLGSKHGTYVNGAQ
-87 VKRHKLVNNDR
+87 VKRQKLINNDR

-103 NNDRNFVVFQFGT
+103 NNDRSMVIFQWGAT
-116 SSQTGSPARELLSQ
+116 TQSGSSAARELLSQ

-161 LDDVLVTLV
+161 LDDVLITLV
-170 EATLRITGADR
+170 EATLRITGAER
-181 GFVFLVGKDG
+181 GFVFLVRNDG
-191 ELSLAAG
+191 ELSLAVG
-198 RNSLGDELKDDTTI
+198 RNSLGDELKDDSTI
-212 SHSILKDAMTSA
+212 SHSILNDAMTSA

-261 IATQSQQADPARE
+261 IAQSQQSQAGEEQR
-274 HPVINGVLYL
+274 VINGVLYL

-333 AAGIQQ
+333 AATIQQ
-339 RLMTVIIP
+339 RLMTVVIP
-347 EVHFAKLRARSLPCE
+347 EVHFARLRARTLPCE

-405 QLIAHVPLVEI
+405 QLVSHVPLAEI
-416 ATAVNR
+416 ASATNR

-434 TCNVLKITPGGE
+434 TCNVVKVTPAGE

-451 CGHVPPVRVVR
+451 CGHVPAVRVADGKVL
-462 ASIMRPSEGNLP
+462 RPSEGNLP

-482 FETYSFKLEPR
+482 FETYSFTLKPG

-507 NREGEFFGDERLEST
+507 NRESEFFGDERLEAT
-522 VLAGEDLF
+522 VLAGDDLF

-550 LEYVGGPIGT
+550 LEYVGG
-560 EQRVG
+560 
-565 SSFLGAVTGSRPDL
+565 
-579 E
+579 

>member
-1 MSTQASAQNTIIA
+1 MSTQASTENTMVA
-14 PQEIPVLLRV
+14 GHESPVLLRV
-24 EGDKQQAIPL
+24 DGDKQQAIPL
-34 VTFPFTIGRRA
+34 VSFPFTIGRRA
-45 EKHLVISDPMASR
+45 EKHMVITDPMASR

-72 LDLGSKHGTFVNGTP
+72 LDLGSKHGTYVNGSP
-87 VKRHKLVNNDR
+87 VKRHKLINNDR

-103 NNDRNFVVFQFGT
+103 SNDRTFAVFQYGS
-116 SSQTGSPARELLSQ
+116 SSQTASSARELLSQ
-130 ISGIQVE
+130 ISGLQVE

-156 NSRGA
+156 NSRDA

-170 EATLRITGADR
+170 EATLRITGAER
-181 GFVFLVGKDG
+181 GFVFLVGKEGD
-191 ELSLAAG
+191 LSLAVG

-250 TVICMPLFRSN
+250 TVICMPLFRTN
-261 IATQSQQADPARE
+261 IAAQGQQAESSEGPRS
-274 HPVINGVLYL
+274 INGVLYL

-300 LNTVATEAAAL
+300 LNTVATEAASL

-333 AAGIQQ
+333 AATIQQ

-347 EVHFAKLRARSLPCE
+347 EVHYAKLRARSLPCQ

-405 QLIAHVPLVEI
+405 QLIAHVPLAEI
-416 ATAVNR
+416 ASAVNR

-434 TCNVLKITPGGE
+434 TCNVLKVTPEGN

-451 CGHVPPVRVVR
+451 CGHVPAVRVT
-462 ASIMRPSEGNLP
+462 AGKILRPTEGNLP

-482 FETYSFKLEPR
+482 FETYSFKLNPG

-507 NREGEFFGDERLEST
+507 NREGEFFGDERLEAT
-522 VLAGEDLF
+522 VLEGKDLF
-530 AAVSDFAQGAPPSD
+530 AAVSDFAEGAPPSD

-550 LEYVGGPIGT
+550 LEYIHC
-560 EQRVG
+560 
-565 SSFLGAVTGSRPDL
+565 
-579 E
+579 

>member
-1 MSTQASAQNTIIA
+1 MSTQASAENTMIGG
-14 PQEIPVLLRV
+14 QGSPVLLRV
-24 EGDKQQAIPL
+24 EGDRQQAIPL
-34 VTFPFTIGRRA
+34 VSFPFTIGRRA
-45 EKHLVISDPMASR
+45 EKHMVITDPMASR

-72 LDLGSKHGTFVNGTP
+72 LDLGSKHGTYVNGSL
-87 VKRHKLVNNDR
+87 VKRHKLTNNDR

-103 NNDRNFVVFQFGT
+103 SNDRSFTVFQHGSSSAMT
-116 SSQTGSPARELLSQ
+116 SSARELLSQ
-130 ISGIQVE
+130 ISGLQVE

-170 EATLRITGADR
+170 EATLRITGAER
-181 GFVFLVGKDG
+181 GFVFLVGKEG
-191 ELSLAAG
+191 ELSLAVG

-250 TVICMPLFRSN
+250 TVICMPLYRTN
-261 IATQSQQADPARE
+261 IATQGQQPSSEESPRG
-274 HPVINGVLYL
+274 INGVLYL

-300 LNTVATEAAAL
+300 LNTVATEAASL

-333 AAGIQQ
+333 AATIQQ

-347 EVHFAKLRARSLPCE
+347 EVHFAKLRARSLPCQ

-405 QLIAHVPLVEI
+405 QLIAHVPLAEI
-416 ATAVNR
+416 ASAVNR

-434 TCNVLKITPGGE
+434 TCNVLKITPEGD

-451 CGHVPPVRVVR
+451 CGHVPAVRITGGKVL
-462 ASIMRPSEGNLP
+462 RPTEGNLP

-482 FETYSFKLEPR
+482 FETYTFKLNPS

-522 VLAGEDLF
+522 VLAGRDLF
-530 AAVSDFAQGAPPSD
+530 AAVSEFAQGAPPSD

-550 LEYVGGPIGT
+550 LEYIH
-560 EQRVG
+560 
-565 SSFLGAVTGSRPDL
+565 S
-579 E
+579 